1 MCRRDATKFA
11 AAIGLAAA
19 TVWSAYGQ
27 PIALDW
33 RHIGNSAI
41 ELALPSVA
49 TGAVDRVW
57 YSQDG
62 STLYAR
68 SAFWRIFQTGDLEGW
83 NAVSDRKILSPAQ
96 ENPAAVRLPETGLRV
111 SGQALGSNRYY

>member
-1 MCRRDATKFA
+1 MCR
-11 AAIGLAAA
+11 AA
-19 TVWSAYGQ
+19 TIRAVSTASFFWHSFLLALQGPAWGQ
-27 PIALDW
+27 APALDW

-68 SAFWRIFQTGDLEGW
+68 TASGRTFQTSDFEGW
-83 NAVSDRKILSPAQ
+83 QAVSDRKILPPALESPSS
-96 ENPAAVRLPETGLRV
+96 PHLPETGLKI
-111 SGQALGSNRYY
+111 SGR